1 MRSAAD
7 MLEKALYGLPFLW
20 QGLLISLE
28 AAVIVVVISLALGVV
43 LGIAITYGPRLLA
56 WPIRAF
62 SDIIR
67 GIPIL
72 VLMFFV
78 FYGLPVA
85 TGGNIGNFAAGL
97 TALALFS
104 TAQVIEICR
113 GALQSIAR
121 GQMEAAKAVGLTFP
135 QRMAY
140 VILPQ
145 AVRRFLPPWINSVTD
160 TVKGTALLSLVGI
173 VDLMQAIQQ
182 VIGRTYEALP
192 LYILGALIYFV
203 INYSLSSLSRVLEAR
218 FAYVRE

>member
-28 AAVIVVVISLALGVV
+28 AAVIVVVISLGLGVV

>member
-56 WPIRAF
+56 WPVRAF